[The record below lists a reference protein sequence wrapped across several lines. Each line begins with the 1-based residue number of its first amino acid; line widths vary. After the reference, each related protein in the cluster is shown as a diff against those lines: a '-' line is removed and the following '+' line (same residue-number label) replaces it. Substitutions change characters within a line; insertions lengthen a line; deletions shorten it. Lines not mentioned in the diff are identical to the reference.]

1 MQDSQLAPTSRAISR
16 SKLQIGPL
24 LDICTLASIALP
36 PHFNNWSMR
45 MQSTITLCTPTKM
58 TSLTSD
64 LNGHLSIFDVR
75 LRPKYGVFL
84 FYEAALQQQSDQNC
98 ISSNRSDSNTSS
110 RQHKIHVTGGPR
122 CQGSFPPEPFLGPHP
137 RLQERFPDTVH
148 ITSNRAAPV

>member
-1 MQDSQLAPTSRAISR
+1 MQDSQLPPTSRAISR
-16 SKLQIGPL
+16 SKLQIWRL

-36 PHFNNWSMR
+36 PRFNNWSMR
-45 MQSTITLCTPTKM
+45 MQSTTTSTKT

-75 LRPKYGVFL
+75 LRRKYGVFL

-98 ISSNRSDSNTSS
+98 ILSHRSDSNTSS

-137 RLQERFPDTVH
+137 RLQERFPDTVY